1 MSMSRRVRLCE
12 RRQPRRTPK
21 VEPVPPVHG
30 CATAEEAANAEWQQR
45 MRAKYGYVIGTP
57 DAVRQ
62 YVVVEGYE
70 TEGAPVEER
79 DEYGRLVCR
88 APDGTVPAWVSET
101 ARLARID
108 DPYNEGE

>member
-1 MSMSRRVRLCE
+1 MCE
-12 RRQPRRTPK
+12 KRQRQRPPK
-21 VEPVPPVHG
+21 VEPLPPAHG
-30 CATAEEAANAEWQQR
+30 CPTAEEAAHAEWAQR
-45 MRAKYGYVIGTP
+45 VRRIYGHVPSLP

-70 TEGAPVEER
+70 TEGAPEEPR

-88 APDGTVPAWVSET
+88 APDGDVPAWVSET
-101 ARLARID
+101 ARLARED

>member
-1 MSMSRRVRLCE
+1 MDRRQQMCE

-21 VEPVPPVHG
+21 VEPLPPVHG
-30 CATAEEAANAEWQQR
+30 CPTAEEAAHAEWER
-45 MRAKYGYVIGTP
+45 MVRRRYGHVIGTP

-70 TEGAPVEER
+70 TEGAPQEER

-88 APDGTVPAWVSET
+88 APTGDVPAWVSET
-101 ARLARID
+101 ARLAREGC
-108 DPYNEGE
+108 PYNEGE